1 MHIIF
6 HHLCYVHPVLVI
18 GQWWSWTVSYTF
30 STVKA
35 SLYPV
40 VLYPCLPS
48 HFHNSCDVCFL
59 FSCCLHCAL
68 HTAWVSIHIYNSSVW
83 FITTWVSQNFSL
95 KIWSCLKLVKDIP
108 HVEKLIN
115 PVCVSKCFKIS
126 YKNNSRHAHT
136 KKQKQIL
143 CSIASL
149 TSCKGGEGKEGGE
162 ELHSCGKCAY
172 VSMVLYSPATL
183 TLIPVEGLCRFAGT
197 AGTGRLWTQVQE
209 PWICFYMHNQP
220 SHRPRNIF
228 LVGNME
234 RERERDPMLGL
245 YSEGSR
251 RHVTVAK

>member
-59 FSCCLHCAL
+59 FSCCLNGAL
-68 HTAWVSIHIYNSSVW
+68 HTAWVSIHTYNSSVW

-126 YKNNSRHAHT
+126 YKNNSRHAQT
-136 KKQKQIL
+136 KNQKQIL

-149 TSCKGGEGKEGGE
+149 TSCKGGEGKGGGGVAQLWE
-162 ELHSCGKCAY
+162 MCLCFHGSIFASNANPNPSCGSIQVCRNSGNREA
-172 VSMVLYSPATL
+172 LNTGARTL
-183 TLIPVEGLCRFAGT
+183 NL
-197 AGTGRLWTQVQE
+197 
-209 PWICFYMHNQP
+209 
-220 SHRPRNIF
+220 F
-228 LVGNME
+228 L
-234 RERERDPMLGL
+234 
-245 YSEGSR
+245 
-251 RHVTVAK
+251 HA

>member
-59 FSCCLHCAL
+59 FSCCLNGAL
-68 HTAWVSIHIYNSSVW
+68 HTAWVSIHTYNSSVW

-108 HVEKLIN
+108 HVEKQIN

-126 YKNNSRHAHT
+126 YKTTADMHT
-136 KKQKQIL
+136 QKTKNKFSVQL
-143 CSIASL
+143 QVWPVVKVERGRRVGR
-149 TSCKGGEGKEGGE
+149 SC
-162 ELHSCGKCAY
+162 
-172 VSMVLYSPATL
+172 
-183 TLIPVEGLCRFAGT
+183 T
-197 AGTGRLWTQVQE
+197 A
-209 PWICFYMHNQP
+209 
-220 SHRPRNIF
+220 
-228 LVGNME
+228 VGNV
-234 RERERDPMLGL
+234 PMFPWF
-245 YSEGSR
+245 YIR
-251 RHVTVAK
+251 QQR